1 MRCKKCIGKLEILR
15 TCGKVQMRCR
25 NCNKEYQIHEVADQL
40 NPETEEILESYT
52 AIIYD
57 QLATVGTFLLQ
68 EFSEGLYQQSLTIPY
83 PDNKI

>member
-1 MRCKKCIGKLEILR
+1 MLIYIIIIKALKIQFNYLIIKDNSQMRCKKCIGKLEILR

-25 NCNKEYQIHEVADQL
+25 NCNKEYQIHEVADQI

-57 QLATVGTFLLQ
+57 
-68 EFSEGLYQQSLTIPY
+68 
-83 PDNKI
+83 